1 MKKST
6 QHILEDILRS
16 DPTCDNALIGPTV
29 DVAKGKTAQH
39 IPLDDMDRVM
49 CRAAVAERLGVT
61 PRWVSELA
69 KRGELKR
76 IQGTGDRCY
85 GYSARSVRA
94 YLERSLA

>member
-1 MKKST
+1 MKRST
-6 QHILEDILRS
+6 QHILEDVLRS

-29 DVAKGKTAQH
+29 DVAKGKTSQH

-49 CRAAVAERLGVT
+49 CRKAVAERLGIT

-69 KRGELKR
+69 RRGE
-76 IQGTGDRCY
+76 IQGVRGSGRKLL
-85 GYSARSVRA
+85 GYSARSIRA

>member
-29 DVAKGKTAQH
+29 DVAKGKTSQH
-39 IPLDDMDRVM
+39 IPLDDMDRVL

-69 KRGELKR
+69 RRGELKR